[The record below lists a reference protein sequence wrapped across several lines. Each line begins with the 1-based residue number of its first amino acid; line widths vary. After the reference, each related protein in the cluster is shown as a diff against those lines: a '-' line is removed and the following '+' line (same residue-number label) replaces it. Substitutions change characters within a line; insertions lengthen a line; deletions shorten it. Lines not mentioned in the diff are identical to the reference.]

1 MNLSAALDQYMN
13 ICLQA
18 LRDATHKVG
27 AAHVPIGI
35 RLKQLVTNILL
46 LHMVLPRKINFT
58 QMERY
63 GIHTEKTYREAHR
76 VEIDWVDINISLM
89 QMVFNAGERLAHAID
104 PSYIKKAGRSTPWT
118 DKFWSGC
125 AGAAIWGLEILGMSV
140 INIDMHECFALR
152 AEQTPDNGSLA
163 LAKFTQME
171 WYIAM
176 LKKHAKKL
184 LAISK
189 YVVADAAFSNK
200 PFTDRLLKLKFHL
213 VSRLRDDARLKYIYD
228 GPHEKRRG
236 PKRKYDG
243 FIDRKSL
250 DLAKMQEIH
259 VEGVVGNLYTLIAYS
274 VSLERNIRLVIWK
287 MPKGSTKLFF
297 STDTEMSG
305 VDVVEFYKTRFQIEF
320 VFRDSKEFTGLC
332 DSQARNLDKMD
343 FAFNAALCST
353 NIAKV
358 LRHQSGVDISM
369 ARLKSLMVNQYLTRE
384 IISKSARRPDFNLIQ
399 RINQAL
405 VDFEINAA

>member
-1 MNLSAALDQYMN
+1 MNLSAALDQNMN

-18 LRDATHKVG
+18 LEYATRRVG
-27 AAHVPIGI
+27 MAHVPIGN

-118 DKFWSGC
+118 EKFWSGC
-125 AGAAIWGLEILGMSV
+125 AGAAIWDLEILGMSV

-176 LKKHAKKL
+176 LRKHAKKL

-189 YVVADAAFSNK
+189 YVVTDAAFSNK
-200 PFTDRLLKLKFHL
+200 PFTDRLLKQKFHL
-213 VSRLRDDARLKYIYD
+213 ASRLRDDARLKYIYD
-228 GPHEKRRG
+228 GLHEKRRG

-250 DLAKMQEIH
+250 DLAKMQEIQ
-259 VEGVVGNLYTLIAYS
+259 VEGVAGKLYTLIAYS

-287 MPKGSTKLFF
+287 MPKGGTKLFF
-297 STDTEMSG
+297 SSDTEMSG
-305 VDVVEFYKTRFQIEF
+305 VDIVEFYKTRFQIKF
-320 VFRDSKEFTGLC
+320 VFRDSKEFTWLC
-332 DSQARNLDKMD
+332 DSQARDLDKMD
-343 FAFNAALCST
+343 FAFNAALCSA

-358 LRHQSGVDISM
+358 FRHQSGVDISM

-384 IISKSARRPDFNLIQ
+384 IFSKSARRPDFNLIQ

>member
-13 ICLQA
+13 ISLQA
-18 LRDATHKVG
+18 LSNATYKVG
-27 AAHVPIGI
+27 ATYVPIGN

-58 QMERY
+58 QMDRY

-89 QMVFNAGERLAHAID
+89 QMVFKAGERLAHAID
-104 PSYIKKAGRSTPWT
+104 PSHITKAGRATPWT

-125 AGAAIWGLEILGMSV
+125 ARASIWGLEILGMSV
-140 INIDMHECFALR
+140 INTDMHECFALR
-152 AEQTPDNGSLA
+152 AEQTPDNESLA
-163 LAKFTQME
+163 LAKFTQAD

-176 LKKHAKKL
+176 LRKHTKKL

-200 PFTDRLLKLKFHL
+200 PFTDKLLKLEFHV
-213 VSRLRDDARLKYIYD
+213 VSRLRDDARLKYLYD

-297 STDTEMSG
+297 STDIKMSG
-305 VDVVEFYKTRFQIEF
+305 VDVIEYYKTRFQIEF

-332 DSQARNLDKMD
+332 DSQARDLDKMD
-343 FAFNAALCST
+343 FAFNAALCSI

-384 IISKSARRPDFNLIQ
+384 IISKSARRADFNLIQ

>member
-1 MNLSAALDQYMN
+1 MN

-18 LRDATHKVG
+18 LSDATHKVG
-27 AAHVPIGI
+27 ARHVPIGN

-89 QMVFNAGERLAHAID
+89 QMVFKTGERLAHAID
-104 PSYIKKAGRSTPWT
+104 PSYIKKAGRATPWT

-152 AEQTPDNGSLA
+152 AEQTPDNESLA
-163 LAKFTQME
+163 LAKFTQAE

-176 LKKHAKKL
+176 LKKHARKL

-200 PFTDRLLKLKFHL
+200 PFVDRLLKLKFHL
-213 VSRLRDDARLKYIYD
+213 VSRLRDDARLRYLYD

-236 PKRKYDG
+236 PKRKYG
-243 FIDRKSL
+243 EYIDRKSL
-250 DLAKMQEIH
+250 DLEKMQEIH
-259 VEGVVGNLYTLIAYS
+259 LEGVAGNLYTLIAYS

-297 STDTEMSG
+297 STDTQMSG
-305 VDVVEFYKTRFQIEF
+305 ADVVEYYKTRFQIEF

-332 DSQARNLDKMD
+332 DSQARDLDKMD
-343 FAFNAALCST
+343 FAFNASLCST

-358 LRHQSGVDISM
+358 LRYQSGVDISM

-384 IISKSARRPDFNLIQ
+384 IIVKSARRPDFNLIH
-399 RINQAL
+399 RISQAL